1 MAFKL
6 STAPAAANAQ
16 QAPHLPWNLTL
27 VTHGW
32 PKQSFAGFTISR
44 YTGRYT
50 AILVVTG
57 PAR

>member
-32 PKQSFAGFTISR
+32 PKQSFVRQSTLAGGSSSAYSSSFVALT
-44 YTGRYT
+44 
-50 AILVVTG
+50 
-57 PAR
+57 